1 MPLVIYRKLK
11 LDNRPESDDESSS
24 DEESSDEES
33 SDEDTVESLQKF
45 PAAILKEKTQS
56 VAASVQKGKRKVIYP
71 CPRRILSKFKY
82 MKETIKPGT
91 INSIIA
97 DRSTDMILDR
107 DTNKI
112 SRLPRRVFVAQR
124 FAAKALYHVSSC
136 HERLVEKRLSFVPVE
151 GEKHRSDNGMRVLYS
166 VKRKKRKHK
175 HGYFD
180 RFYLMI
186 SVKKMEDYV
195 KKMAEANNKQMD
207 VPGQYSF
214 VKGTHFCKGKTE
226 TRIRCGNELWQYWTM
241 EVLEGNS

>member
-1 MPLVIYRKLK
+1 MMPLVIYRKLK

-24 DEESSDEES
+24 DEESSDEDS
-33 SDEDTVESLQKF
+33 VESPVLQKF

-97 DRSTDMILDR
+97 DRTTDMILDR

-136 HERLVEKRLSFVPVE
+136 HERLVAKRLSFVPVE
-151 GEKHRSDNGMRVLYS
+151 GKKHRSDNGMRVLYS
-166 VKRKKRKHK
+166 VKRGHD
-175 HGYFD
+175 YFD

-207 VPGQYSF
+207 IPGEYSC
-214 VKGTHFCKGKTE
+214 VKGTHFSKGKTK
-226 TRIRCGNELWQYWTM
+226 TRIRCGDELWKYWTM